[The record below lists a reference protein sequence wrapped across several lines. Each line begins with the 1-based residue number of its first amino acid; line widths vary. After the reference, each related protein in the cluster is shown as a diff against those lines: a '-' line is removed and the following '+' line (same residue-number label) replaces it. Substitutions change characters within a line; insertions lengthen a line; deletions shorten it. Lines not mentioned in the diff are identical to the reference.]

1 MTCGTI
7 PVPVKRTDATPKR
20 VAPIPCVIS
29 VKWEQGLDRP
39 DRENQCFHSNF
50 FHLAFDVARFGHL
63 WPNIIFKIAKNLA
76 KIFYIK
82 SGNHSLLQTFFIPNK
97 FFL

>member
-39 DRENQCFHSNF
+39 DRENRSWPARWKVLRCATDQNRRGCR
-50 FHLAFDVARFGHL
+50 LFDCR
-63 WPNIIFKIAKNLA
+63 PTNEK
-76 KIFYIK
+76 
-82 SGNHSLLQTFFIPNK
+82 
-97 FFL
+97 